1 MKTAETMT
9 DSEIR
14 EELAAEGVDLDAAK
28 SRFMPK
34 LDEMMQARAVRL
46 ALAAL
51 KANPPHE
58 QSPLPWYGCQFTGV
72 LRDGD
77 SNELA
82 DSLTVNDSLHIAAA
96 VNAAPVLVA
105 EVERLQCTLVA
116 QAKRAGLP
124 VDQLRHDD
132 LAEHLADRI
141 AELEAQC
148 AAARVAVEKIGGFYH
163 RRACATEVFLPCNCG
178 AAASNAARTEAR
190 RALGLE

>member
-96 VNAAPVLVA
+96 VNAAPHLLA
-105 EVERLQCTLVA
+105 EVDALRAQLEALASLIKRWPTCPHWHDCATLNRGGDCTCGAVEA
-116 QAKRAGLP
+116 
-124 VDQLRHDD
+124 D
-132 LAEHLADRI
+132 LA
-141 AELEAQC
+141 
-148 AAARVAVEKIGGFYH
+148 
-163 RRACATEVFLPCNCG
+163 RA
-178 AAASNAARTEAR
+178 EAR
-190 RALGLE
+190 KLLGVEDA